1 MTIPNHF
8 PMPTFPPYKPPF
20 YLKEFASRIG
30 VADGYLIYLG
40 QIVGKGQ
47 SGGVQLST
55 PTVEILTAMLTS
67 GYVDAPTDAEESKI
81 EDSIAELKSLL
92 DGENERLWHDL
103 IAMDKQHFKSVVE
116 EVIATV
122 KAGGWRLIRRRD
134 SVSHVGTS
142 IYLNYTTDDQPSDPD
157 YQWDIHHPTGPYEP
171 LYEEHFGISPE
182 TFQFD
187 PRHCK
192 LRISNH
198 GSGGPDI
205 GVSIVVSLTS
215 ATCKILDGRRHEFNL
230 GRFEEV
236 FRTHVKAKFNPRK
249 KSN

>member
-8 PMPTFPPYKPPF
+8 PSLPAFKPPL
-20 YLKEFASRIG
+20 YLKQFADRIG

-40 QIVGKGQ
+40 QIVEKSQ
-47 SGGVQLST
+47 ASGVRLST
-55 PTVEILTAMLTS
+55 PTVDVLTAMLTS
-67 GYVDAPTDAEESKI
+67 GYVNATTDDEESKI

-92 DGENERLWHDL
+92 DGENKRLWHDL
-103 IAMDKQHFKSVVE
+103 IAMDKHHFNSIVE

-122 KAGGWRLIRRRD
+122 KAGGWQLIRRRE
-134 SVSHVGTS
+134 SVSPVGTS
-142 IYLNYTTDDQPSDPD
+142 IYLNYTTDGQPSDPD

-171 LYEEHFGISPE
+171 FYEEHIGDSPE
-182 TFQFD
+182 TFRFD

-215 ATCKILDGRRHEFNL
+215 ATCKILNGRRHEFKL
-230 GRFEEV
+230 GWFEEI
-236 FRTHVKAKFNPRK
+236 FDRHINSKFNPRIK
-249 KSN
+249 